1 MGAATPPAE
10 PQSLRVSPASSS
22 PDPPA
27 SNASTAYLRRRHP
40 ATFLCP
46 VARRLRNLCV
56 AASLCLRSAAATSGY
71 TRVRMPTLID
81 SPGALER
88 YEFDVIVVGG
98 GIAGLAASLTAL
110 EAGASVLLIEKA
122 PREHRGG
129 NTRFAD
135 AQMRFPHEAD
145 EYCARSYSVDEMFE
159 DLMRISGW
167 RANEELVRPLCE
179 RAADTVEWLTTLG
192 VEWEPGYPHTAGYR
206 RSPKAG
212 GQGLVDLLFRQVEGR
227 GGTVSYGTAA
237 HDLLVDAHRRV
248 RGVRAAT
255 EEGFLDLVARGG
267 VVLACGGFQAN
278 PALRVAYL
286 GRFADALILRGSRY
300 NTGEGIMMALAAGA
314 APAGQWGE
322 YHSAVLDARS
332 PRVECGVT
340 ALYNY
345 QMGIFVNREG
355 RRFLDE
361 GEDFRDHTYVKFS
374 KYIVEQAGGTAWCIF
389 DQRAYQREEFA
400 RAWRPVGPPY
410 VGETV
415 RELAEAIG
423 VPPANLEETI
433 ERFNA
438 AVQPGEYDLD
448 RLDGKRTVGITPPK
462 SNWAMPLDQP
472 PYLAIPV
479 TGGITFTFG
488 GLKCDTRARV
498 LDTSGR
504 PIPGLYAAGELM
516 GEFFYD
522 NYPGATSVIR
532 GAVFGRIAG
541 REAAESAKG
550 APV

>member
-1 MGAATPPAE
+1 MPVFLGAPGAAESFA
-10 PQSLRVSPASSS
+10 
-22 PDPPA
+22 
-27 SNASTAYLRRRHP
+27 
-40 ATFLCP
+40 
-46 VARRLRNLCV
+46 
-56 AASLCLRSAAATSGY
+56 
-71 TRVRMPTLID
+71 
-81 SPGALER
+81 
-88 YEFDVIVVGG
+88 FDVVVVGG
-98 GIAGLAASLTAL
+98 GIAGLCAAL
-110 EAGASVLLIEKA
+110 GAREQGAEVLLVEKA

-145 EYCARSYSVDEMFE
+145 EYCARSYSVEEME
-159 DLMRISGW
+159 ADLMRISGG
-167 RANEELVRPLCE
+167 RANRELVRTLCHE
-179 RAADTVEWLTTLG
+179 ASGTVDWLTGFG

-212 GQGLVDLLFRQVEGR
+212 GQGLVDLLFRQLEGR
-227 GGTVSYGTAA
+227 GVAVVYGCAA
-237 HDLLVDAHRRV
+237 RDLLVDERNAV
-248 RGVRAAT
+248 RGVRCLGA
-255 EEGFLDLVARGG
+255 EGVVDLIARGG

-278 PALRVAYL
+278 VAMRVAYL

-300 NTGEGIMMALAAGA
+300 NTGEGILMALAVGA
-314 APAGQWGE
+314 QPAGQWGD

-332 PRVECGVT
+332 PKVECGVT

-374 KYIVEQAGGTAWCIF
+374 KQIVEQAGGLAWCIF

-410 VGETV
+410 QGSTV
-415 RELAEAIG
+415 RELAERIG
-423 VPPANLEETI
+423 VPPANLEETVAT
-433 ERFNA
+433 FNA

-448 RLDGKRTVGITPPK
+448 RLDGKRTVGVVPPK
-462 SNWAMPLDQP
+462 SNWAMPLDTP
-472 PYLAIPV
+472 PYVAIPV

-488 GLKCDTRARV
+488 GLKCDPRARV
-498 LDTSGR
+498 IDTRGL
-504 PIPGLYAAGELM
+504 PIEGLYAAGELM

-541 REAAESAKG
+541 REAAVRALEG
-550 APV
+550 RRRGG